1 MSNFKTVVIGA
12 SPNPARYSY
21 KAVTKLKEHGYPVVA
36 VGIREGNIS
45 GVHIET
51 GQPEIAN
58 VHTVS
63 LYLSPDKQAGIMA
76 YLLSLNPERIIF
88 NPGAENEAMES
99 YVREKGIEAVENCTL
114 VLLATGQF
122 ESV

>member
-21 KAVTKLKEHGYPVVA
+21 KAVSKLKEHGYPVAA

-45 GVHIET
+45 GINIET
-51 GQPEIAN
+51 GQPEITD

-88 NPGAENEAMES
+88 NPGTENEAMES
-99 YVREKGIEAVENCTL
+99 YIREKGINAVENCTL
-114 VLLATGQF
+114 VLLATGQY
-122 ESV
+122 ESL